1 VVAIWFEDTK
11 AGYRRPVD
19 VAKLAKKRLGF
30 PSLHPGQRE
39 AVEAVVA
46 GRDVLAVMATG
57 SGKTAIYQLAGMI
70 LPGATVV
77 VSPLIALQ
85 RDQVEAAGDEGA
97 VELNSTLS
105 EGEREL
111 ALEELADGEA
121 EFLLL
126 APEQLARPQTRAE
139 LAEAGVSLFVVDEAH
154 CISQW
159 GHDFRPDYLEL
170 PEAIEALGRPTVLAL
185 TATAAPPVR
194 AEILERLRMR
204 DPLEIIRGFDR
215 PNIHLAVDHFHDD
228 AHKRRAL
235 LEAVA
240 EAQPPG
246 IVYVA
251 TQKETEQLA
260 EELAQHDVRAAP
272 YHGGLAA
279 RRREAVQEAF
289 MSADGVDVVV
299 ATIAFGMGIDKHDVR
314 FVFHLDVSES
324 LDAYYQELGRA
335 GRDGEPAWARLFYR
349 AEDLGRRRFFASG
362 KLERDVLDRV
372 ARAIRGRGAVPAAQL
387 REQLGLSR
395 SRLTSVVHRLE
406 DAGLVEVTGDGDLHG
421 RPGDLEEG
429 VERAVR
435 AEEDREHFD
444 RSRVE
449 MVRAYAEHGN
459 CRRAFL
465 LGYFGEA
472 FDPPCG
478 NCDNCDAGRGVPA
491 PHEAAGF
498 AIGDRVRHGEW
509 GAGTVQHVEDDQL
522 TVVFDT
528 VGYKALLAADVA
540 ERGLLEPE

>member
-1 VVAIWFEDTK
+1 M
-11 AGYRRPVD
+11 D
-19 VAKLAKKRLGF
+19 VAKLAKERLGF
-30 PSLHPGQRE
+30 PSLRPGQRE
-39 AVEAVVA
+39 AVEAVID
-46 GRDVLAVMATG
+46 GRDALAVMATG

-85 RDQVEAAGDEGA
+85 RDQVEAAGEEGA

-105 EGEREL
+105 EDERDL
-111 ALEELADGEA
+111 ALAEIEEGEA

-126 APEQLARPQTRAE
+126 APEQLARPKTRAE
-139 LAEAGVSLFVVDEAH
+139 LADANVSLFVVDEAH

-170 PEAIEALGRPTVLAL
+170 PEAIEALGRPPVLAL

-194 AEILERLRMR
+194 AEIVERLRMR

-215 PNIHLAVDHFHDD
+215 PNIHLSVERFHED
-228 AHKRRAL
+228 AAKRRAL

-240 EAQPPG
+240 QAKPPG

-251 TQKETEQLA
+251 TQRETEALA
-260 EELAQHDVRAAP
+260 AELNEAGVRAAP
-272 YHGGLAA
+272 YHGGLGA

-289 MSADGVDVVV
+289 MSGDEVDVVV

-335 GRDGEPAWARLFYR
+335 GRDGEPARARLYYR
-349 AEDLGRRRFFASG
+349 PEDLGRRRFFASG

-372 ARAIRGRGAVPAAQL
+372 ARVVRGAGAVGAEEL
-387 REQLGLSR
+387 RERLGLSR
-395 SRLTSVVHRLE
+395 SKLTNVVHRLE
-406 DAGLVEVTGDGDLHG
+406 DAGLVEVTGDGELRG
-421 RPGDLEEG
+421 RPGDLDEG
-429 VERAVR
+429 VERAVH

-449 MVRAYAEHGN
+449 MVRAYAEHGT

-491 PHEAAGF
+491 PREAAGF
-498 AIGDRVRHGEW
+498 AVGDRVRHGEW
-509 GAGTVQHVEDDQL
+509 GDGTVQQVEDDQL
-522 TVVFDT
+522 TVVFDS
-528 VGYKALLAADVA
+528 VGYKALLAQDVA
-540 ERGLLEPE
+540 DRGLLERA